1 MNALDKLVEKKE
13 KHGEQLTALEML
25 VLACGDPNL
34 QLEAAAELHDL
45 HERAAGKPRPFHDP
59 KDMSEIVSHHV

>member
-1 MNALDKLVEKKE
+1 MNTLDKLVEKKE
-13 KHGEQLTALEML
+13 KHGEQLTALEKL

-45 HERAAGKPRPFHDP
+45 NERATGKQRPFSNP
-59 KDMSEIVSHHV
+59 KDMSEVASHHV